1 LLRITEASELPPP
14 PTRRAALSC
23 PQPLAAGLRVGYQ
36 GVVPRRGMRRSGA
49 LAGEEDLSSQQV
61 QDGLVVDHDAA
72 DAWTCRAKNAIQRGP
87 EMAIRVCLAG
97 VSGWTGSAV
106 ARAILASDE
115 FELTGAIARRQA
127 GRDAGELLGL
137 PANRVV
143 VTASLGEALARPAD
157 VLVDFTTPDSVKQRT
172 LEALAGGV
180 RVVIGTSGL
189 TAVDYA
195 DIERTATENR
205 LGVIAAGNFSLT
217 AALAKHFALLAAKH
231 LPSWEI
237 IDYAHAEKSDAPSG
251 TTRELAE
258 ALGEAAQNKLAV
270 PVERTH
276 GDREARGATIAGTQ
290 VHSIRLPGIVLAFE
304 AIFGL
309 PNERLTIR
317 HDAGQGAEPYVNGTL
332 LAVRRVMEVA
342 GLVRGLDRLLF
353 ST

>member
-1 LLRITEASELPPP
+1 
-14 PTRRAALSC
+14 
-23 PQPLAAGLRVGYQ
+23 
-36 GVVPRRGMRRSGA
+36 
-49 LAGEEDLSSQQV
+49 
-61 QDGLVVDHDAA
+61 
-72 DAWTCRAKNAIQRGP
+72 
-87 EMAIRVCLAG
+87 MAIRVCVAG
-97 VSGWTGSAV
+97 VSGRTGSAV
-106 ARAILASDE
+106 ARAILSSDE
-115 FELTGAIARRQA
+115 FELTGAIARRHA
-127 GRDAGELLGL
+127 GRDAAELLGL
-137 PANRVV
+137 TANGVA

-157 VLVDFTTPDSVKQRT
+157 VLVDFTSPDSVKQRT

-189 TAVDYA
+189 TAADYA
-195 DIERTATENR
+195 DIERTAAENR

-237 IDYAHAEKSDAPSG
+237 IDYAHAEKPDAPSG

-258 ALGEAAQNKLAV
+258 ALGEVARNKLAV
-270 PVERTH
+270 PVGRTH

-290 VHSIRLPGIVLAFE
+290 VHSIRLPGMVLAFE

-317 HDAGQGAEPYVNGTL
+317 HDAGKGVEPYVNGTL

-353 ST
+353 GT